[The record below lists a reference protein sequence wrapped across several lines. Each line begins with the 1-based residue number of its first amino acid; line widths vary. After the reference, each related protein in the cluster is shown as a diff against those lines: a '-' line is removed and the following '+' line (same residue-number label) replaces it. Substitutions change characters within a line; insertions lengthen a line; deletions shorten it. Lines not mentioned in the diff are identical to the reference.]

1 MNVPIRFTTSLVSV
15 DWRLCQKNLGIGV
28 IALQNI
34 EGEGLLT
41 STDFSIPLAAHGDG
55 VTIYHLVVR
64 YKQH

>member
-1 MNVPIRFTTSLVSV
+1 M
-15 DWRLCQKNLGIGV
+15 DWRICQKNLGIGV

-41 STDFSIPLAAHGDG
+41 STDFSIPLAAHVRVGKRS
-55 VTIYHLVVR
+55 INLVVQ